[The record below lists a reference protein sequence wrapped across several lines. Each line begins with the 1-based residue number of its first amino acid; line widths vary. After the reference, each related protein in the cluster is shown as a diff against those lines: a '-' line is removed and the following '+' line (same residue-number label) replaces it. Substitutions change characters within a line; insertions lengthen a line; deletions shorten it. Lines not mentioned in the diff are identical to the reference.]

1 MVDVVLMRYGTVYSV
16 VVVVVISTS
25 GDSFVVFGM
34 VLGEVVRRYGREP
47 CVIVVLVRRCGDSY
61 VVWLE
66 PCVIVVVEMKSGDSC
81 VVWLE
86 SIVIVVGS
94 G

>member
-1 MVDVVLMRYGTVYSV
+1 M
-16 VVVVVISTS
+16 
-25 GDSFVVFGM
+25 
-34 VLGEVVRRYGREP
+34 RRYGREP